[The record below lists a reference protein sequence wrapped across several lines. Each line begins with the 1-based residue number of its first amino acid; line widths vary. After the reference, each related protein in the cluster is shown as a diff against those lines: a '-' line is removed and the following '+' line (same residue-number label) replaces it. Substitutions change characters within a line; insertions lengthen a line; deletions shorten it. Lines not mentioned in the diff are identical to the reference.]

1 MPSAATVCPASAFS
15 QSTFGQ
21 ATAQTSQSSFFVIT
35 RYDWPGPILGNE
47 GQALRDWTP
56 ENQIGERQVYAA
68 RLWKWALDYAP
79 YASGGFENDSFDDGR
94 ALVDFTAFASK

>member
-1 MPSAATVCPASAFS
+1 MVSGPAIV
-15 QSTFGQ
+15 STWSYSEKQRGL
-21 ATAQTSQSSFFVIT
+21 FVIN

-56 ENQIGERQVYAA
+56 ENQIGERQVYAG
-68 RLWKWALDYAP
+68 RLWKWP

-94 ALVDFTAFASK
+94 ALVDFTPFASR